1 MSNRWKYAIAW
12 LAIFAIVVAAAAIV
26 VVPVWLI
33 QPFAPQTQKDLQI
46 SFLFRSW
53 SPVLT
58 IIATLACGLL
68 SAYVWVNSRRR
79 IGKILVFIPLFVVLL
94 FTWFARQ
101 NHFEWMFNP
110 LAKTSFAPASQADFV
125 ADHDMVLA
133 VEIDGDAAAYP
144 VRQMAYHH
152 IVQDVVG
159 GTPITTTY

>member
-33 QPFAPQTQKDLQI
+33 QPFAPQTQGDLQI

-53 SPVLT
+53 SPLAT
-58 IIATLACGLL
+58 LIATFACGLL
-68 SAYVWVNSRRR
+68 SAYVWVNSRRW
-79 IGKILVFIPLFVVLL
+79 IGKILVVIPLFIALF

-125 ADHDMVLA
+125 ADDDMVLA
-133 VEIDGDAAAYP
+133 VKIDGDAAA
-144 VRQMAYHH
+144 
-152 IVQDVVG
+152 
-159 GTPITTTY
+159 